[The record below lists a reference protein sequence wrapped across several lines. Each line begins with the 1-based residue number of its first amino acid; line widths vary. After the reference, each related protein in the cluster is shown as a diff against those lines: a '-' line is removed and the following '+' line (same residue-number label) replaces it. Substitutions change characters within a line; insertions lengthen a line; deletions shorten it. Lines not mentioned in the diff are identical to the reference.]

1 MTADIFN
8 SFVEIVDLSEWDIA
22 FEVRKIFFYKNAKIL
37 YFLQGLL
44 LAVVDSFFDEACPE
58 KKQ

>member
-1 MTADIFN
+1 LTADVFN
-8 SFVEIVDLSEWDIA
+8 SFVEIDDLSEGDIA
-22 FEVRKIFFYKNAKIL
+22 FEVKKIFSYKNAKFL